1 MIVLAFVLPDRIKV
15 AANTR
20 DMPYQS
26 FIKAWLSE
34 KVSEKL

>member
-1 MIVLAFVLPDRIKV
+1 MIDRAFVQLDRIKV
-15 AANTR
+15 AADKR

-26 FIKAWLSE
+26 LIKAWLSE